1 MKKLDINNKEII
13 NNGINSEKKIN
24 NKIDK
29 TINNVSD
36 NYNQNNKDQLDKI
49 DNNNL

>member
-29 TINNVSD
+29 TINIE
-36 NYNQNNKDQLDKI
+36 NYTI
-49 DNNNL
+49 SF

>member
-29 TINNVSD
+29 TINIVSD